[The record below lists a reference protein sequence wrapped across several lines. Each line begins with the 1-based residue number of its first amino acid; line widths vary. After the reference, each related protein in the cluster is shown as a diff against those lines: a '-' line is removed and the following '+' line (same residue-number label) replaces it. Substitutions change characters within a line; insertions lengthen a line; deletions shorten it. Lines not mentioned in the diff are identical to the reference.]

1 MAGLRYP
8 QQGSYC
14 RTATA
19 MNLLFGVL
27 QVLLPC
33 FRPGGAQGQVIDP
46 IPNVVELWQAEEG
59 DLLMPAQVRKS
70 GGGSLGRMFSSHIK
84 VGKAAI

>member
-1 MAGLRYP
+1 MAGLLHP

-19 MNLLFGVL
+19 MNLLLGVL

-33 FRPGGAQGQVIDP
+33 LRPGEAQGQVIDP

-59 DLLMPAQVRKS
+59 DLLMPAQ
-70 GGGSLGRMFSSHIK
+70 
-84 VGKAAI
+84 A

>member
-19 MNLLFGVL
+19 MNLLLGVF

-33 FRPGGAQGQVIDP
+33 FRPGEAQGQAIDP
-46 IPNVVELWQAEEG
+46 IPSVVELWQAEEG
-59 DLLMPAQVRKS
+59 ELLMPTQVRRYIVTALE
-70 GGGSLGRMFSSHIK
+70 G
-84 VGKAAI
+84 V